1 MENQTD
7 YIIEGIIL
15 PDANWELL
23 TNGIINWD
31 DIEQKMEK
39 DEFGCV
45 PIMICKKSSYTEAHR
60 RAQQKYREKYPDKY
74 NDAQRKLYDDK
85 KKDDDWKQKFNERSR
100 LNNKKYREKKK
111 QELIESGVEVKN
123 KGRPRKLVNEVV
135 DIPIQNIVDIELKQE
150 IVMINEPE
158 NKTEETVTE
167 KRKYIKKEKVIEN
180 SV

>member
-158 NKTEETVTE
+158 NKTEEKVKE